1 MFLLDTFG
9 ANSFCSADDSPLSV
23 CRNRQEQ
30 HLRHYCCKPQT
41 VFIVCRIYPRENIL
55 VRNGTKHF
63 YCIFVICTC
72 DCWQY
77 WCKYTFLR
85 IVNIWC
91 ISGLQKCYVLSPET
105 EWSFLRWIYGVTLH
119 IFSHFSAVC
128 VSVGLSVQAA
138 ETHWRAPM
146 KSHSLFMGRLF
157 FHVWCAKMT
166 RSRRSHVSKCF
177 LSFFQLDV
185 L

>member
-1 MFLLDTFG
+1 MIAHSQFVETDRSNTSDTTAVNLKLF
-9 ANSFCSADDSPLSV
+9 SLSV
-23 CRNRQEQ
+23 GYI
-30 HLRHYCCKPQT
+30 L
-41 VFIVCRIYPRENIL
+41 RENIL

-63 YCIFVICTC
+63 YCIFVKCTC